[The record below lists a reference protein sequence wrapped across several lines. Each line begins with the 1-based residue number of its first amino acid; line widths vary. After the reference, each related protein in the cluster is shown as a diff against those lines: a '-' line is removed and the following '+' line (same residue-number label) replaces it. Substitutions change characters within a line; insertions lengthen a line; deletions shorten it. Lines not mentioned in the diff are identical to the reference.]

1 MVLFTSI
8 FLASRE
14 MLGAQEIF
22 AQWVIEWITSH
33 AFADFS
39 MAFKWYIKIRFLPL
53 SVAVRNDFIDGLTA
67 SLSLLPP
74 PHTDACTKYIQRFC
88 LFLLKW

>member
-8 FLASRE
+8 FPASRE
-14 MLGAQEIF
+14 MLGAQEMF

-33 AFADFS
+33 AFANFS
-39 MAFKWYIKIRFLPL
+39 MAFKWYIKIRFFTPKCCYKD
-53 SVAVRNDFIDGLTA
+53 DFIDSLTA
-67 SLSLLPP
+67 SLSLFPP

-88 LFLLKW
+88 LFFLKW